1 MIRPTSYWRND
12 KWRNGCETRTG
23 LKKSILII
31 PCPLQNL
38 KCIHSH
44 LISSRYCLGK
54 WKDSKNSVSTKT
66 TCTAT
71 YSRTLPFWSIPSDMT
86 SRTSLKLS
94 ITLWHSASDAA
105 AITALLW
112 LNVSPW
118 AIPSDCYS
126 AGESDFWRERWS
138 STPWHRTCFQ
148 VLHIQHHSK
157 QPWYEFQ
164 PADESSTVLQPLF
177 IVKQLLFT
185 SAIQTKITLSTS
197 QCFLPFSL
205 FLGSSTAPQNLTPN
219 LLVVLTTHCIMCLY
233 LALHQPSVLQRFL
246 RFLLTPPTWETSALG
261 RDFGLVSLRKRI
273 SKGKK
278 KKNNNKHTPS
288 NQPPYSLGRQTFR
301 GASCTSALFPSRLGC
316 KTSSTASAS
325 AGVAQLHAHQ
335 RSPSEASM
343 EFLQSH
349 TRLQS
354 TSVPCPALT
363 GCWLLTT
370 RLRVPQ
376 CPLLQRFPCSR
387 SASRSGWLAT
397 FSGF

>member
-126 AGESDFWRERWS
+126 AGESDFWREHWS

-197 QCFLPFSL
+197 QGFLPFSL

-233 LALHQPSVLQRFL
+233 TTPCTSPAFCPSEVF
-246 RFLLTPPTWETSALG
+246 TVPADAAYLG
-261 RDFGLVSLRKRI
+261 NLSSGKGFWFGFSEEKN
-273 SKGKK
+273 KQGKK
-278 KKNNNKHTPS
+278 KKQQQQTHSIKS
-288 NQPPYSLGRQTFR
+288 VALLVRQTNV
-301 GASCTSALFPSRLGC
+301 LGC
-316 KTSSTASAS
+316 FVCKCSVSFQIRMQNFQHSLSECRGRTTPRTPVEPFRSQHGVPTIPHTAPVNLCPLPCPHRLLA
-325 AGVAQLHAHQ
+325 VNHQ
-335 RSPSEASM
+335 VTSPSVS
-343 EFLQSH
+343 
-349 TRLQS
+349 
-354 TSVPCPALT
+354 PAPKVSL
-363 GCWLLTT
+363 
-370 RLRVPQ
+370 
-376 CPLLQRFPCSR
+376 F
-387 SASRSGWLAT
+387 
-397 FSGF
+397 